1 MFCCLINVRDF
12 PLYRLYEEEF
22 LLVHYDSGGKAAVL
36 LPSSSLSL
44 LLSAAD

>member
-1 MFCCLINVRDF
+1 MFCYLISVRDF
-12 PLYRLYEEEF
+12 PLYRLYEKVF
-22 LLVHYDSGGKAAVL
+22 LLVHYDSGGKASVL